1 MLTIELLSADLSSE
15 LPLPFADA
23 GIKAGFPSPAQDYL
37 EAIDPIESPIDDA
50 VVAMIRRVG
59 RAH

>member
-37 EAIDPIESPIDDA
+37 EGAIGVIYW
-50 VVAMIRRVG
+50 
-59 RAH
+59 